1 MSGLFGAQQSSIF
14 KTEFK
19 DILEQ
24 IPITT
29 QGFAALKKE
38 LERLKTVERPEN
50 IRAIEVARAHGD
62 LSENAEY
69 HAAKERQS
77 FLEGRIGE
85 ISYKVGNAKVI
96 DPETVPK
103 DVVRFASR
111 VLVENLDSEEEVEYM
126 IVGADEADIKQG
138 KISVSSPLG
147 AALIGKV
154 PGDEAV
160 VQAPGGKRIYEILE
174 IL

>member
-1 MSGLFGAQQSSIF
+1 
-14 KTEFK
+14 
-19 DILEQ
+19 LEQ
-24 IPITT
+24 IPITK
-29 QGFAALKKE
+29 QGYAALKKE

-69 HAAKERQS
+69 HAAKEKQS

-85 ISYKVGNAKVI
+85 IGYKLGSAKII
-96 DPETVPK
+96 DPASVPK
-103 DVVRFASR
+103 DAVRFACR
-111 VLVENLDSEEEVEYM
+111 VLVENLDSEEEKEYM
-126 IVGADEADIKQG
+126 LVGPDEADIKQG

-147 AALIGKV
+147 SALIGKK
-154 PGDEAV
+154 PGDEAI
-160 VQAPGGKRIYEILE
+160 VQAPGGKRVYEIIE

>member
-1 MSGLFGAQQSSIF
+1 
-14 KTEFK
+14 
-19 DILEQ
+19 LEQ

-29 QGFAALKKE
+29 EGYEALKKDF
-38 LERLKTVERPEN
+38 ERLKTIERPEN
-50 IRAIEVARAHGD
+50 IKAIETARAHGD

-77 FLEGRIGE
+77 FIEGRIGE
-85 ISYKVGNAKVI
+85 IGYKLGNAKVI
-96 DPETVPK
+96 DPATVSK

-111 VLVENLDSEEEVEYM
+111 VLLENLDSEEKVEYM
-126 IVGADEADIKQG
+126 IVGADEADIRKG

-147 AALIGKV
+147 SALIGKV

-160 VQAPGGKRIYEILE
+160 LQAPGGKRVYEIID

>member
-1 MSGLFGAQQSSIF
+1 M
-14 KTEFK
+14 
-19 DILEQ
+19 EQ

-29 QGFAALKKE
+29 QGYEALKKD
-38 LERLKTVERPEN
+38 LERLKTIERPEN
-50 IRAIEVARAHGD
+50 IRAIETARAHGD

-77 FLEGRIGE
+77 FIEGRIGE
-85 ISYKVGNAKVI
+85 IGYKLGTAKVI
-96 DPETVPK
+96 DPASVGK
-103 DVVRFASR
+103 GVVRFATR
-111 VLVENLDSEEEVEYM
+111 VLVVNLDSEEEVEYM
-126 IVGADEADIKQG
+126 IVGADEADIRNG

-147 AALIGKV
+147 SALIGKV

-160 VQAPGGKRIYEILE
+160 LQAPGGKRVYEIID

>member
-1 MSGLFGAQQSSIF
+1 
-14 KTEFK
+14 
-19 DILEQ
+19 LEQ

-29 QGFAALKKE
+29 QGYEALKKD
-38 LERLKTVERPEN
+38 LERLKTIERPEN
-50 IRAIEVARAHGD
+50 IRAIETARAHGD

-77 FLEGRIGE
+77 FIEGRIGE
-85 ISYKVGNAKVI
+85 IGYKLGTAKVI
-96 DPETVPK
+96 DPASVGK
-103 DVVRFASR
+103 GVVRFATR
-111 VLVENLDSEEEVEYM
+111 VLVVNLDSEEEVEYM
-126 IVGADEADIKQG
+126 IVGADEADIRNG

-147 AALIGKV
+147 SALIGKV

-160 VQAPGGKRIYEILE
+160 LQAPGGKRVYEIID

>member
-1 MSGLFGAQQSSIF
+1 M
-14 KTEFK
+14 
-19 DILEQ
+19 EQ

-29 QGFAALKKE
+29 QGFQALKKE
-38 LERLKTVERPEN
+38 LEKLKTVDRPEI
-50 IRAIEVARAHGD
+50 IRAIETARAHGD

-77 FLEGRIGE
+77 FIEGRIGE
-85 ISYKVGNAKVI
+85 ISYKLGNAKVI
-96 DPETVPK
+96 DPKTVPK
-103 DVVRFASR
+103 DAVRFASR
-111 VLVENLDSEEEVEYM
+111 VLVENLDSGDEVEYM

-147 AALIGKV
+147 SALIGKK

-160 VQAPGGKRIYEILE
+160 VQAPGGRRVYEIID

>member
-1 MSGLFGAQQSSIF
+1 M
-14 KTEFK
+14 
-19 DILEQ
+19 EQ
-24 IPITT
+24 IPITK
-29 QGFAALKKE
+29 QGFKALKQE
-38 LERLKTVERPEN
+38 LEKLKTIDRPET
-50 IRAIEVARAHGD
+50 IRAIETARAHGD

-77 FLEGRIGE
+77 FIEGRIGE
-85 ISYKVGNAKVI
+85 ISYKIGNAKVI
-96 DPETVPK
+96 DPETVSK

-111 VLVENLDSEEEVEYM
+111 VLVENLDSQEEVEYM
-126 IVGADEADIKQG
+126 IVGADEADISKG

-147 AALIGKV
+147 MALIGKQ

-160 VQAPGGKRIYEILE
+160 LQAPGGKRVYEIID